1 MRAMHATAIALSL
14 TVALTGTALASDASV
29 RAFHASPDAP
39 AVDVLVNN
47 ALSPIAGLSYGN
59 VSSYVDVPGATYN
72 FKIVSAGVN
81 APTVFDGDLALAADT
96 DYTIA
101 ATGLLGGSPAF
112 APIVLT
118 DDNTLSA
125 TSARLRFVH
134 ASANAPAVDIALA
147 GGDVLFSNISV
158 RDNGGHLRPRPH
170 VQPRSPPREHQ
181 HRRSALARHQ
191 RHQQSGLHRL
201 GHRPCRRR
209 VNSAERRHHGRRHS
223 GPGLRGPLRRG
234 GLGRKSSPPVNFA
247 QFGNHL
253 DSLLYTLRRGP

>member
-1 MRAMHATAIALSL
+1 VFDSFPNISLARWRFEMRAMHATAIALSL
-14 TVALTGTALASDASV
+14 TVALTGTALASDASI

-72 FKIVSAGVN
+72 FKIVSAGAN
-81 APTVFDGDLALAADT
+81 APIVFDGDLAADT

-158 RDNGGHLRPRPH
+158 RDYGGYINVPGGTYTSKSASRAPKPSFC
-170 VQPRSPPREHQ
+170 PCPASASPTIRSTPPGP
-181 HRRSALARHQ
+181 SAL
-191 RHQQSGLHRL
+191 
-201 GHRPCRRR
+201 
-209 VNSAERRHHGRRHS
+209 SATRQ
-223 GPGLRGPLRRG
+223 LR
-234 GLGRKSSPPVNFA
+234 
-247 QFGNHL
+247 
-253 DSLLYTLRRGP
+253 